1 MGKNLRRLTLV
12 AAIGGLGLPAVPVQ
26 SAAAATPAS
35 ASASA
40 ETARVECAMPWK
52 GGSTVTYWA
61 DARQGCRAGG
71 PVIATGP

>member
-1 MGKNLRRLTLV
+1 MDEYLRRRTLV

-40 ETARVECAMPWK
+40 ETAHVECAMSWK
-52 GGSTVTYWA
+52 GGSTVTCWA

-71 PVIATGP
+71 TVIATGP